1 MKYYIYDPFTQNHIF
16 LVNNL
21 KLNIEYFNY
30 NVDIIKNI
38 DTKENNEYYYII
50 LINHVFYRK

>member
-1 MKYYIYDPFTQNHIF
+1 MKYYIYDPFTQNHVF

-30 NVDIIKNI
+30 KVELIKSI
-38 DTKENNEYYYII
+38 NNEENKSISKSLGA
-50 LINHVFYRK
+50 LISL